1 MKARVAIV
9 VVISVL
15 ATACSDRGNTSTDRP
30 TDAPSTTSTTEPSV
44 TWGPCPGGSGD
55 CAVVEVP
62 RDHAHPE
69 LGTFDL
75 LIARQRARKPSER
88 IGLLFTNAGGP
99 GAESSWLASDAEWYF
114 SDVVLDRFDII
125 GWDPRGTSGSRPKF
139 DCTDDID
146 AYFSLDPTPDS
157 PSARAEIV
165 SAAKTFVDAC
175 VENVGDLLPY
185 IGTVDAARDIDF
197 VRRLLSEDT
206 ASYLGFSY
214 GSELGAAWVTMFPDT
229 VRAAVFDA
237 AADPTLDVIDWLTF
251 QSIGFE
257 NSLDAF
263 LDECDAV
270 GCEFVPDESD
280 ARSEFDR
287 LMTGLATDPLV
298 VSDDRPPVGEGVA
311 QIAVFTALYG
321 SSAWASLDRALAEAA
336 RGYGDRLLSLYDSYF
351 GGWRAGHPDDSIDS
365 YVAITCL
372 DREADF
378 SVNDAFRAME
388 ELDRVSPRLGD
399 SVLYE
404 LLLCAQWPVEPNPA
418 PEVEWSGR
426 TPLLVIGST
435 GDPATPLAGTRR
447 MRDTLGNARLV
458 VVDSFD
464 HTSYG
469 TVECATRAVDAYL
482 IDPDGTTGDVE
493 C

>member
-1 MKARVAIV
+1 
-9 VVISVL
+9 
-15 ATACSDRGNTSTDRP
+15 
-30 TDAPSTTSTTEPSV
+30 
-44 TWGPCPGGSGD
+44 
-55 CAVVEVP
+55 
-62 RDHAHPE
+62 
-69 LGTFDL
+69 
-75 LIARQRARKPSER
+75 
-88 IGLLFTNAGGP
+88 
-99 GAESSWLASDAEWYF
+99 
-114 SDVVLDRFDII
+114 
-125 GWDPRGTSGSRPKF
+125 
-139 DCTDDID
+139 
-146 AYFSLDPTPDS
+146 
-157 PSARAEIV
+157 
-165 SAAKTFVDAC
+165 
-175 VENVGDLLPY
+175 
-185 IGTVDAARDIDF
+185 
-197 VRRLLSEDT
+197 
-206 ASYLGFSY
+206 
-214 GSELGAAWVTMFPDT
+214 FPDT

-257 NSLDAF
+257 NSLNAF

-287 LMTGLATDPLV
+287 LMTSLATDPLV
-298 VSDDRPPVGEGVA
+298 VSDDRPPVGESVA

-372 DREADF
+372 DRETDF
-378 SVNDAFRAME
+378 SVDDAFRAME

-404 LLLCAQWPVEPNPA
+404 LLLCAQWPVKPNPA